1 MGLPP
6 LYSVL
11 RENLDGRRIIEL
23 GRRTTEK
30 SGVPSMVIS
39 PAANTPVGIGDPE
52 QLKNYIRDRLVAT
65 AVASR
70 WL

>member
-1 MGLPP
+1 
-6 LYSVL
+6 
-11 RENLDGRRIIEL
+11 
-23 GRRTTEK
+23 
-30 SGVPSMVIS
+30 MVIS
-39 PAANTPVGIGDPE
+39 PTANTPVGIGDPE

>member
-1 MGLPP
+1 
-6 LYSVL
+6 
-11 RENLDGRRIIEL
+11 
-23 GRRTTEK
+23 
-30 SGVPSMVIS
+30 MVIS